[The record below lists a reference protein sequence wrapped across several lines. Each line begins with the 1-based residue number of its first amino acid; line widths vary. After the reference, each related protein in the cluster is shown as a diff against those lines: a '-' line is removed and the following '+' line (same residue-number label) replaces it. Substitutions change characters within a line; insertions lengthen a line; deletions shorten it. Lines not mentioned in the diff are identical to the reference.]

1 MQARLDRCFALER
14 AASLTVE
21 YFVCRDWRGSVLSA
35 LDFAETR
42 SQGDARL
49 LSTARG
55 RKKGERLSEDE
66 AKALRRKVG
75 GTASEL
81 FFI

>member
-1 MQARLDRCFALER
+1 M
-14 AASLTVE
+14 
-21 YFVCRDWRGSVLSA
+21 LSA

-49 LSTARG
+49 LSSARSK
-55 RKKGERLSEDE
+55 KKGERLSEDE

-75 GTASEL
+75 GTASESPL
-81 FFI
+81 ISDLHATLCGSFGVQCTCACLVPSC